1 MSCRAMNKRD
11 LWEIYR
17 RWQSRQTL
25 SQIAGNEGRDR
36 KTVRQYLK
44 RLVAVGL
51 KQSGAAVEQ
60 QHFYQVVG
68 ATLPKS
74 VRKFGNVEISS
85 VSNDK
90 NVAIQK
96 KETLAATTNRLKS
109 FIVFK
114 EQVAQNC
121 KSRLASFERNKC
133 SQSQGR
139 G

>member
-1 MSCRAMNKRD
+1 MNKRD

-74 VRKFGNVEISS
+74 VRKFETSRFLPS
-85 VSNDK
+85 AMTKMLLSR
-90 NVAIQK
+90 K
-96 KETLAATTNRLKS
+96 KRPLQPPPTD
-109 FIVFK
+109 
-114 EQVAQNC
+114 
-121 KSRLASFERNKC
+121 
-133 SQSQGR
+133 
-139 G
+139 